1 MRRSEAGFTMIEVMV
16 AMLLTAIAII
26 GILALF
32 MTQRKASGYSRHT
45 TDAPGP
51 AQHKLE
57 QLRTLGAAATGS
69 GSDVLVDE
77 TGSNVGNGIYSRYWT
92 ETLYAG
98 SGYADIISTVQWEE
112 DGDTKSVTLRGRRNQ

>member
-32 MTQRKASGYSRHT
+32 MTQRKASGFSRHT
-45 TDAPGP
+45 TEATVL
-51 AQHKLE
+51 AQDKLE

-69 GSDVLVDE
+69 GSDVLIDE
-77 TGSNVGNGIYSRYWT
+77 AGSNAGSGLYTRYWT
-92 ETLYAG
+92 ETVYAG

-112 DGDTKSVTLRGRRNQ
+112 DGDTKTVTLRGRRKQ